1 VAEYIDLLIEQD
13 DLTLDAGGNPKLV
26 DGRASI
32 AQDIK
37 HMIRESGLLVD
48 IIANRDAL
56 TRRTNIIRI
65 TMAVDDDER
74 IVPGTAEVEESAPGE
89 YWLTATTV
97 KYGNIALQLEKERG

>member
-1 VAEYIDLLIEQD
+1 MAEYIDLRISKD
-13 DLTLDAGGNPKLV
+13 DVTLDAGGQPVLL

-32 AQDIK
+32 AQDIQ

-48 IIANRDAL
+48 IIANRDARA
-56 TRRTNIIRI
+56 RRTNLVRI

-74 IVPGTAEVEESAPGE
+74 IVPGTTVISESALGE

-97 KYGNIALQLEKERG
+97 KYGSISLQLGA

>member
-1 VAEYIDLLIEQD
+1 MAEYIDLRISKD
-13 DLTLDAGGNPKLV
+13 DVTLDAGGQPVLL

-32 AQDIK
+32 AQDIQ

-48 IIANRDAL
+48 IIANRDA
-56 TRRTNIIRI
+56 RARSTNLVRI

-74 IVPGTAEVEESAPGE
+74 IVPGTTVISESALGE

-97 KYGNIALQLEKERG
+97 KYGSISLQLGA

>member
-1 VAEYIDLLIEQD
+1 MAEYIDLRISKD
-13 DLTLDAGGNPKLV
+13 DLTLDAGGQPVLL

-32 AQDIK
+32 AQDIQ

-48 IIANRDAL
+48 IIANRDA
-56 TRRTNIIRI
+56 RARSTNLVRI

-74 IVPGTAEVEESAPGE
+74 IVPGTTVIRESALGE

-97 KYGNIALQLEKERG
+97 KYGSISLQLGA

>member
-1 VAEYIDLLIEQD
+1 MADYIDLRISRD
-13 DLTLDAGGNPKLV
+13 DVTLDAGGQPVLL

-32 AQDIK
+32 AQDIQ

-48 IIANRDAL
+48 IIANRDARA
-56 TRRTNIIRI
+56 RRTNLVRI

-74 IVPGTAEVEESAPGE
+74 IVPGTTVISESALGE

-97 KYGNIALQLEKERG
+97 KYGSISLQLGA

>member
-1 VAEYIDLLIEQD
+1 MAEYIDLRISRD
-13 DLTLDAGGNPKLV
+13 DVTLDAGGQPVLL

-32 AQDIK
+32 AQDIQ

-48 IIANRDAL
+48 IIANRDARA
-56 TRRTNIIRI
+56 RRTNLVRI

-74 IVPGTAEVEESAPGE
+74 IVPGTTVISESALGE

-97 KYGNIALQLEKERG
+97 KYGSISLQLGA

>member
-1 VAEYIDLLIEQD
+1 MAEYIDLRISKD
-13 DLTLDAGGNPKLV
+13 DVTLDAGGQPVLL

-32 AQDIK
+32 AQDIQ

-48 IIANRDAL
+48 IIANRDVRA
-56 TRRTNIIRI
+56 RATNLVRI

-74 IVPGTAEVEESAPGE
+74 IVPGTAVIRESALGE

-97 KYGNIALQLEKERG
+97 KYGSISLQLGA